1 MTRRH
6 LLPVGAILAL
16 AAVLGSCG
24 SGGGSSST
32 QPGPRRQM
40 LRNLAAGVILPAYDA
55 LVAEAET
62 LADAAAT
69 FEAAPTGASLAAAQ
83 GRWRA
88 ARAAW
93 KETEAFAIGPAES
106 LRMHAKIDWAP
117 VRPDRIDD
125 EIAGT
130 AALTAEH
137 VDALGATL
145 KGFLALEYLLFD
157 PAGDDAVLGAME
169 GETGARRRA
178 YVRALAENLRDQT
191 VILRDAWSPAG
202 GNFAATLGNAGPGNA
217 TFPTV
222 KSAIDAM
229 VNQMV
234 FLSEDIADAQ
244 LLAALGTR
252 TGGQPHPEVLD
263 AHRSGNG
270 LADLLANL
278 TGLETTYFG
287 AMSQVVDTVNPDTG
301 GALSL
306 AIQRALETAHRI
318 SLPLEEALVSQ
329 TALVERAQVRAKELM
344 ATLEIDLISV
354 LGATLRFNPNDGD

>member
-1 MTRRH
+1 MRRD
-6 LLPVGAILAL
+6 LWLAGALAAL

-24 SGGGSSST
+24 SGGSSAPA

-40 LRNLAAGVILPAYDA
+40 LRDLAAGVIVPGYDV

-62 LADAAAT
+62 LRVAAIA
-69 FEAAPTGASLAAAQ
+69 FDAAPTPATLAATQ

-93 KETEAFAIGPAES
+93 KETEAFAIGPADT

-117 VRPDRIDD
+117 IRPDRIEA
-125 EIAGT
+125 EIAGA
-130 AALTAEH
+130 AALTT
-137 VDALGATL
+137 DYIDDLGATL
-145 KGFLALEYLLFD
+145 KGFLAIEYLLFD
-157 PAGDDAVLGAME
+157 PAGDDALLAAMS
-169 GETGARRRA
+169 GEAGVRRRA
-178 YVRALAENLRDQT
+178 YVRALAENLHGQAA
-191 VILRDAWSPAG
+191 ILRDAWSPAG
-202 GNFAATLGNAGPGNA
+202 GDFAGTLGNAGPGNP

-222 KSAIDAM
+222 KSAIDAL

-252 TGGQPHPEVLD
+252 TGGQPRPDVLD

-278 TGLETTYFG
+278 TGLETIYFS
-287 AMSQVVDTVNPDTG
+287 AMSPVVDNVDPDTG

-306 AIQRALETAHRI
+306 AIQRALETANRI
-318 SLPLEEALVSQ
+318 SLPLEEAVVSQ
-329 TALVERAQVRAKELM
+329 KPLVERAQVRAKELM